1 MLLATI
7 SLYQIGVSMKVR
19 LSLAFILIITFNLF
33 SNETDL
39 KIKVSTEFKKYE
51 VGDTVSF
58 ALTINI
64 PKNYHLY
71 SNPLGPGIGK
81 PLSLSFSNSD
91 FFDILEAKKENP
103 KKFIPKGMETDWT
116 WAWENEAHLFVKA
129 IIQKEINNS
138 ASITANISG
147 LICKTDCLP
156 ISKDITLSTS
166 IGLREEYSV
175 PFNSEKISN
184 IYNSATPLNIEKSSP
199 ISNEQ
204 ESSISSFSMNLA
216 PSTQEYV
223 PQWSFSPKEA
233 GKRDYNIFLAIILAF
248 IAGVILNF
256 MPCVLPV
263 LGIKILSFSKGREGS
278 KKEAIYHSLSFAAG
292 MILVFFILATL
303 AAFAGM
309 SWGEQ
314 FQNPIFIVALVSMMF
329 LFGLGMFDLFIIL
342 VPSKI
347 SEMDAKQESK
357 GFLGNFT
364 KGIFATILA
373 TPCSGPFLGATL
385 AWTLTQ
391 PKLIIYLVFLFL
403 GLGMAAPY
411 ILLAASKRLSRIIP
425 KPGAWMEDFKHI
437 LGFFLFGFAIYLM
450 MGLPTDW
457 VLPTVSFLGFLS
469 FIVIFYERIAP
480 FGSSITK
487 KITAIILSLL
497 ILFAGYHISFKIIYA
512 NLSDTHASNLESH
525 SSVTW
530 HQFNIEEF
538 EGILSE
544 ERDVIID
551 FTASWC
557 MNCQYNKINVY
568 HSKEMEELIKNKNI
582 YAIKADLTVN
592 NPQAEKLLNDLG
604 SKSVPFF
611 AIFPSTDPEN
621 PIIMRDI
628 LSKKKVMEELNKLTD
643 G

>member
-1 MLLATI
+1 MSSIRIITSLLILFSVLFSSETDI
-7 SLYQIGVSMKVR
+7 SLGIY
-19 LSLAFILIITFNLF
+19 
-33 SNETDL
+33 
-39 KIKVSTEFKKYE
+39 TEKQTYS
-51 VGDTVSF
+51 VGDTANF
-58 ALTINI
+58 AIKIDI
-64 PKNYHLY
+64 PKEYHLY

-81 PLSLSFSNSD
+81 PLSVSFSKSEQLK
-91 FFDILEAKKENP
+91 ILDVQKQKPA
-103 KKFIPKGMETDWT
+103 KFIPKGMETDWT
-116 WAWENEAHLFVKA
+116 WAWENEAHLFISA
-129 IIQKEINNS
+129 EILNETNNN
-138 ASITANISG
+138 ASIKATISG

-156 ISKDITLSTS
+156 VSKDLTISAA
-166 IGLREEYSV
+166 IGNKNNYKI
-175 PFNSEKISN
+175 PFNKESINKLFKNTEPLSFTS
-184 IYNSATPLNIEKSSP
+184 SASVAIKETSSLAP
-199 ISNEQ
+199 ISMNFSNQ
-204 ESSISSFSMNLA
+204 E
-216 PSTQEYV
+216 TEYK
-223 PQWSFSPKEA
+223 PQWEFTPRETSK
-233 GKRDYNIFLAIILAF
+233 KNYNILLAIILAF

-263 LGIKILSFSKGREGS
+263 LGIKILSFSKGREGT
-278 KKEAIYHSLSFAAG
+278 KKTAVLHSLAFAAG
-292 MILVFFILATL
+292 MIIVFLILATF

-314 FQNPIFIVALVSMMF
+314 FQNPVFIVALVSLMF

-347 SEMDAKQESK
+347 SELDAKQKDK
-357 GFLGNFT
+357 GIWGNFA
-364 KGIFATILA
+364 KGMFATILA

-411 ILLAASKRLSRIIP
+411 VLLAASEKLSHIIP
-425 KPGAWMEDFKHI
+425 KPGAWMEDFKHL

-450 MGLPTDW
+450 MGLPADW
-457 VLPTVSFLGFLS
+457 VLPTVALLASLS
-469 FIVIFYERIAP
+469 FTVIFYGRVAP
-480 FGSSITK
+480 FGVSIQR
-487 KITAIILSLL
+487 KIIALLLSAALL
-497 ILFAGYHISFKIIYA
+497 YGGYHLSFKFIYA
-512 NLSDTHASNLESH
+512 NLSDTKASNIESH

-530 HQFNIEEF
+530 HPFDLQEF
-538 EGILSE
+538 EATLSE

-568 HSKEMEELIKNKNI
+568 HSKEMEELIKRKNI

-592 NPQAEKLLNDLG
+592 NPEAERLRNDLG

-611 AIFPSTDPEN
+611 AIFPSTDPER

-628 LSKKKVMEELNKLTD
+628 LSKAKVLEELQKLSD
-643 G
+643 Q